1 MLIRRQQDLPDGWKK
16 MDGKRARPD
25 LEDEP
30 QDVKDSWYGQIDMGA
45 WMDAAEGICLKAG
58 NLRSGLERDGRRVAS
73 MGQFR
78 AGLTPLGYKETLET
92 GVGRGERVQT
102 SGKELRG

>member
-45 WMDAAEGICLKAG
+45 WMDAAEG
-58 NLRSGLERDGRRVAS
+58 NLTSRLERDGRRVAIMMAS
-73 MGQFR
+73 
-78 AGLTPLGYKETLET
+78 
-92 GVGRGERVQT
+92 
-102 SGKELRG
+102 